1 MVGSLWCLLPLSL
14 LYTHAVENEKRFKK
28 KKALGYLLDFFLFFA
43 HVSTNARMNLKCP
56 FFFFSRCYNATVFR
70 LFLNRFVCAALVL
83 FTFLLLANVI

>member
-1 MVGSLWCLLPLSL
+1 MKKG
-14 LYTHAVENEKRFKK
+14 FK
-28 KKALGYLLDFFLFFA
+28 KKALGYLLDFFFIFRPCFHERTHELEM
-43 HVSTNARMNLKCP
+43 SL